1 MTRLRQLARLLRIT
15 RVFVRHDL
23 DEFVTAIHLFR
34 PYRLLLRLAPWRLL
48 ARRNIPRGV
57 RLREALEELGPVFVK
72 FGQML
77 STRPDLLPEDIAN
90 ELAKLQDRV
99 PPFAAEESVR
109 LIEQALGGKL
119 ETWFSEFNR
128 EPIASASVAQVHIA
142 VLHDGAEVA
151 VKVLRPGIESVIERD
166 LELLYLLASLA
177 LRYAPQARRFRPAEV
192 VDEFSKTIHDELD
205 LRVESANAS
214 RLRANFEG
222 STLLHVPKV
231 YWDLTRRTVM
241 VLERIHG
248 IPIGNVEGLKAAG
261 IDMRMLAH
269 NGVEIFFTQAFR
281 DGFFHADMHPGN
293 IFVSP
298 EGQYRAVDFG
308 IMGTLGEKDKRY
320 LAENFLAFFN
330 RDYHAVADPSACR
343 LGGAGHESGGVR
355 GRHPHR
361 LRTGVRPAHQGNFL
375 RPLPAAS
382 VPDRAPFQHGSPA
395 AAGAVTE
402 DALQYRGSGPPAL
415 SRSRSVGNRQ
425 ALSGALDERTHGSAR
440 LPEQPAQGIPQV
452 VGHAAGNSVTG
463 ARRPAACR
471 PNRRGAGSANQGT
484 GRTAPA
490 AAPPAAPA
498 VFRRRRQR
506 PADRRRRVSGHGH
519 AGFRRLG
526 VGTGGWV
533 GSGGGGGFPAAAWL
547 AAPKP
552 VIGGMSA
559 GVAFMLDFHRIA
571 TTPMVR

>member
-34 PYRLLLRLAPWRLL
+34 PYRWLLRLAPWRLF
-48 ARRNIPRGV
+48 ARRNVPRSV
-57 RLREALEELGPVFVK
+57 RLREALEELGPIFVK

-77 STRPDLLPEDIAN
+77 STRPDLLPEDIAE

-99 PPFAAEESVR
+99 PPFSAEQSVR

-119 ETWFSEFNR
+119 DVWFSEFER

-142 VLHDGAEVA
+142 RLHDGAEVA

-166 LELLYLLASLA
+166 LELLYLLARLA
-177 LRYAPQARRFRPAEV
+177 IRYAPDARRFRPVEV

-214 RLRANFEG
+214 RLHANFEG
-222 STLLHVPKV
+222 SPLLHVPKV

-248 IPIGNVEGLKAAG
+248 IPVSNIEALKAAG
-261 IDMRMLAH
+261 IDMRTLAH

-330 RDYHAVADPSACR
+330 RDYHAVADAHLRAGWVAPGTNLVEFEAAIRTVCEPVFARPIKEISFGRFLLHLFQTARRFNMEVQPQLVLLQKTLFNIEGLGRRLYPDLDLWETAKPYLERWMSEHMGPRAFLKSLRKEFPKWWAMLPEIPS
-343 LGGAGHESGGVR
+343 LVHESLRRAGEADAAQESRARELEELRRQVR
-355 GRHPHR
+355 HNQRR
-361 LRTGVRPAHQGNFL
+361 LYFAVA
-375 RPLPAAS
+375 
-382 VPDRAPFQHGSPA
+382 GSSLLIAGAVLLGMDVSIAGAWEWRRVAGWVLA
-395 AAGAVTE
+395 AAGV
-402 DALQYRGSGPPAL
+402 
-415 SRSRSVGNRQ
+415 
-425 ALSGALDERTHGSAR
+425 
-440 LPEQPAQGIPQV
+440 
-452 VGHAAGNSVTG
+452 
-463 ARRPAACR
+463 
-471 PNRRGAGSANQGT
+471 
-484 GRTAPA
+484 
-490 AAPPAAPA
+490 
-498 VFRRRRQR
+498 
-506 PADRRRRVSGHGH
+506 
-519 AGFRRLG
+519 
-526 VGTGGWV
+526 
-533 GSGGGGGFPAAAWL
+533 
-547 AAPKP
+547 
-552 VIGGMSA
+552 
-559 GVAFMLDFHRIA
+559 FMLWRGW
-571 TTPMVR
+571 PRRNP

>member
-1 MTRLRQLARLLRIT
+1 MTRWRQLARLLRIT

-34 PYRLLLRLAPWRLL
+34 PYRLLLRLAPWRLF

-192 VDEFSKTIHDELD
+192 VNEFSKTIHDELD

-330 RDYHAVADPSACR
+330 RDYHAVADSHLRAGWVAPGTNLVEFEAAIRTVCEPVFARPIKEISFGRFLLHLFQTARRFNMEVQPQLVLLQKTLFNIEGLGRRLYPDLDLWETAKPYLERWMSEHMGPRAFLNSLRREFPKWWAMLPEIPSLVHEGLRRAGQTDAAQEAQTRELEELRRQLRHQQRR
-343 LGGAGHESGGVR
+343 LYFAVAGSG
-355 GRHPHR
+355 
-361 LRTGVRPAHQGNFL
+361 LL
-375 RPLPAAS
+375 I
-382 VPDRAPFQHGSPA
+382 
-395 AAGAVTE
+395 AGAVF
-402 DALQYRGSGPPAL
+402 LGMGMP
-415 SRSRSVGNRQ
+415 
-425 ALSGALDERTHGSAR
+425 
-440 LPEQPAQGIPQV
+440 
-452 VGHAAGNSVTG
+452 
-463 ARRPAACR
+463 
-471 PNRRGAGSANQGT
+471 
-484 GRTAPA
+484 
-490 AAPPAAPA
+490 
-498 VFRRRRQR
+498 
-506 PADRRRRVSGHGH
+506 VSGVWAWEQV
-519 AGFRRLG
+519 AGWG
-526 VGTGGWV
+526 
-533 GSGGGGGFPAAAWL
+533 L
-547 AAPKP
+547 AAT
-552 VIGGMSA
+552 
-559 GVAFMLDFHRIA
+559 GVFLLLRGW
-571 TTPMVR
+571 PRRNP

>member
-1 MTRLRQLARLLRIT
+1 MTRWRQLGRLLRIT

-34 PYRLLLRLAPWRLL
+34 PYRLLLRLAPWRLF
-48 ARRNIPRGV
+48 ARRNVPRGV

-77 STRPDLLPEDIAN
+77 STRPDLLPEDIAS

-99 PPFAAEESVR
+99 PPFSAEASVR

-142 VLHDGAEVA
+142 RLHDGAEVA
-151 VKVLRPGIESVIERD
+151 VKVLRPGIETVIERD
-166 LELLYLLASLA
+166 LELLYLLARLA
-177 LRYAPQARRFRPAEV
+177 LRYAPPARRFRPVEV

-248 IPIGNVEGLKAAG
+248 IPIGNIEGLRATG

-330 RDYHAVADPSACR
+330 RDYHAVADSHLRAGWVAPGTNLVEFEAAIRTVCEPVFARPIKEISFGRFLLHLFQTARRFNMEVQPQLVLLQKTLFNIEGLGRRLYPDLDLWETAKPYLERWMSEHMGPRAFLKSLRREFPKWWAMLPEIPS
-343 LGGAGHESGGVR
+343 LVHESLRRAGQTDAAQEAQTRELEELRRQLRHQQRRLYFAVAGSGLLIAGAVFLGMGMPVSGVWAWEQVA
-355 GRHPHR
+355 GWG
-361 LRTGVRPAHQGNFL
+361 L
-375 RPLPAAS
+375 
-382 VPDRAPFQHGSPA
+382 A
-395 AAGAVTE
+395 AAGVF
-402 DALQYRGSGPPAL
+402 LLLRGWP
-415 SRSRSVGNRQ
+415 
-425 ALSGALDERTHGSAR
+425 
-440 LPEQPAQGIPQV
+440 
-452 VGHAAGNSVTG
+452 
-463 ARRPAACR
+463 RRNP
-471 PNRRGAGSANQGT
+471 
-484 GRTAPA
+484 
-490 AAPPAAPA
+490 
-498 VFRRRRQR
+498 
-506 PADRRRRVSGHGH
+506 
-519 AGFRRLG
+519 
-526 VGTGGWV
+526 
-533 GSGGGGGFPAAAWL
+533 
-547 AAPKP
+547 
-552 VIGGMSA
+552 
-559 GVAFMLDFHRIA
+559 
-571 TTPMVR
+571 